1 LAVVTFTVL
10 NIEIAGVFALKGRP
24 FSMMTHGSLSMQ
36 LAYSIG
42 WLVFSIGLMIV
53 GIKWDNIKV
62 RWAAII
68 LLVGTSVKI
77 FTLDLWKL
85 GQLYRVGAFVGLAV
99 VLILVSF
106 LYQRFLSGEKQ
117 NET

>member
-1 LAVVTFTVL
+1 MNPNPVS
-10 NIEIAGVFALKGRP
+10 R
-24 FSMMTHGSLSMQ
+24 GSKPHMQ

-42 WLVFSIGLMIV
+42 WLFFAIGLMVV
-53 GIKWDNIKV
+53 GIKWDTIQV
-62 RWAAII
+62 RWAAIT

-99 VLILVSF
+99 VLIMVSF
-106 LYQRFLSGEKQ
+106 LYQRFLSGDKKDE
-117 NET
+117 N